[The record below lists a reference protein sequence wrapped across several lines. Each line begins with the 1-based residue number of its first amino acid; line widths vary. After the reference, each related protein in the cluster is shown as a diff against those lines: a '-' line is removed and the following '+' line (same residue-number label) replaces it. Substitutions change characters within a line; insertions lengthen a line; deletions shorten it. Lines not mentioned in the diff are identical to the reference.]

1 MEIRM
6 SDNSLEKLD
15 LIIER
20 TGVSYKEAKEAL
32 EFSMGDVVEAIIYIE
47 ERKKENPSPIFTSLE
62 GFKIWLMELIDKG
75 NVNRIKV
82 KKGEKV
88 IVDVPVNAGVAAGVI
103 AVLWTPIILI
113 AGVATATLVTLT
125 IEITKNDG
133 SVEVI
138 NTVVKNSA
146 EGLGSKIKDVAT
158 EFKDKFMNNKKD
170 NMSNGFEDDVIIN
183 DTPVYQ
189 YSVKFHEHE
198 DNK

>member
-1 MEIRM
+1 M

-75 NVNRIKV
+75 NINRIKV
-82 KKGEKV
+82 KKGEKI
-88 IVDVPVNAGVAAGVI
+88 IVDVPVNAGVAAGFI
-103 AVLWTPIILI
+103 ALLWTPIILI

-146 EGLGSKIKDVAT
+146 AGLGSKIKDAAN

-170 NMSNGFEDDVIIN
+170 NMSNGFKDDVIIN

>member
-1 MEIRM
+1 M

>member
-1 MEIRM
+1 MN
-6 SDNSLEKLD
+6 DNSLEKLD

-62 GFKIWLMELIDKG
+62 GFKTWLMELIDRG
-75 NVNRIKV
+75 NISRIRI

-88 IVDVPVNAGVAAGVI
+88 IVDVPVNAGLAAGFI
-103 AVLWTPIILI
+103 GLLWTPIILI
-113 AGVATATLVTLT
+113 GIATATLVTLT
-125 IEITKNDG
+125 VEITNNDG
-133 SVEVI
+133 TVEVI

-146 EGLGSKIKDVAT
+146 MDLGSKIKDVAS
-158 EFKDKFMNNKKD
+158 EVKDKFINNKK
-170 NMSNGFEDDVIIN
+170 NSTNNGFKDDVIMN

-189 YSVKFHEHE
+189 YSVKFHDDEE
-198 DNK
+198 NK